1 MTHLDVDLK
10 SNTYRRITV
19 AVSYYVRRANESFS
33 RTIARRMAL
42 MVIKKLDSEGRIW
55 RTV

>member
-10 SNTYRRITV
+10 SNTYRRTTV
-19 AVSYYVRRANESFS
+19 AVSCYVRRANESFS

-42 MVIKKLDSEGRIW
+42 MVIKKLNSEGRIW

>member
-1 MTHLDVDLK
+1 MTPLDVDLK
-10 SNTYRRITV
+10 SNIYRRITV

-33 RTIARRMAL
+33 RTMARRMAL

>member
-19 AVSYYVRRANESFS
+19 AVSHYVRRANESFS

>member
-10 SNTYRRITV
+10 SNTYRRTTV

>member
-1 MTHLDVDLK
+1 MTRLDVDLK

-42 MVIKKLDSEGRIW
+42 MVIKKLDSEGCIW

>member
-1 MTHLDVDLK
+1 MTRLDVDLK

-55 RTV
+55 CTV